1 MAIHSGRIRP
11 YAPSLVEFGRVL
23 DAGVIFFALLLA
35 SRLFRVSF
43 QSAFTPLV
51 CGAVAIFSIL
61 AGYQGLYR
69 SWRMSPVR
77 FELAGVFYAWGMTA
91 LLLLCSAYAN
101 GGVADIPPLVL
112 FGWLALT
119 LVAMCTYRLAVRGT
133 LRMLRLNGR
142 NFRTAAILGATEMG
156 SRISHNVR
164 NTAWMGIKVVGC
176 YDDRAPADN
185 RAYLHNLELVGRVDN
200 LVAQARRGEIDII
213 YIALPIAAE
222 ARIKSLINR
231 LSDTTVSIY
240 FVPDFQAFDLL
251 HARWD
256 MLGNIHV
263 INAIDSPNVGLDGAL
278 KRAFDIV
285 AALLI
290 ISVILLPMIVIAIGT
305 RLTSAGPIFFF
316 QQRYGLNGKLFS
328 IWKFRTMTVAEHGDD
343 FRQVTRND
351 TRVTPFGAFLRRTSL
366 DELPQF
372 INVLQGHMSIV
383 GPRPHPVA
391 MNERQRKMVDR
402 YMMRH
407 KVKPGITGWAQVN
420 GFRGETDT
428 IDKIKGRIRL
438 DLEYIDNWSILFD
451 LKIIFK
457 TLHVLV
463 HDGNAY

>member
-1 MAIHSGRIRP
+1 MSIHSGRIRP
-11 YAPSLVEFGRVL
+11 YAPSLVEFGRVI
-23 DAGVIFFALLLA
+23 DAGIIFVALVFAA
-35 SRLFRVSF
+35 RLCKVPFLS
-43 QSAFTPLV
+43 SFTPLL
-51 CGAVAIFSIL
+51 CGAIAIFSIL
-61 AGYQGLYR
+61 AGYQDLYR

-77 FELAGVFYAWGMTA
+77 FELAGVVYAWGMTA
-91 LLLLCSAYAN
+91 FLLLVSMYAN
-101 GGVADIPPLVL
+101 GGVADIPSLLL
-112 FGWLALT
+112 FGWMALVP
-119 LVAMCTYRLAVRGT
+119 VALCSYRLIVRGT
-133 LRMLRLNGR
+133 LRILRLNGR
-142 NFRTAAILGATEMG
+142 NFRTAAVLGATEMG
-156 SRISHNVR
+156 SRISHNVSV
-164 NTAWMGIKVVGC
+164 TAWMGIKMVGC
-176 YDDRAPADN
+176 FDDRAPAEN
-185 RAYLHNLELVGRVDN
+185 RAYLHKLHLVGKVDD
-200 LVAQARRGEIDII
+200 LIAQARRGEIDII

-263 INAIDSPNVGLDGAL
+263 INAIDSPNVGLNGAL

-290 ISVILLPMIVIAIGT
+290 ISVIALPMVLIAIGT
-305 RLTSAGPIFFF
+305 RLTSPGPIFFF

-328 IWKFRTMTVAEHGDD
+328 IWKFRTMTVGEHGDE
-343 FRQVTRND
+343 FRQATRND
-351 TRVTPFGAFLRRTSL
+351 ARVTPYGAFLRRTSL

-428 IDKIKGRIRL
+428 IDKIQGRIRL

-457 TLHVLV
+457 TLRVLV
-463 HDGNAY
+463 HDNAY

>member
-1 MAIHSGRIRP
+1 MTINSGRIRP
-11 YAPSLVEFGRVL
+11 FAPSLVEFSRVL
-23 DAGVIFFALLLA
+23 DAGVIFLALLLA
-35 SRLFRVSF
+35 ARHFNMTVDASY
-43 QSAFTPLV
+43 TPLV

-61 AGYQGLYR
+61 AGFQDLYR
-69 SWRMSPVR
+69 SWRMTPIR
-77 FELAGVFYAWGMTA
+77 FELAGVFYAWCLTA
-91 LLLLCSAYAN
+91 LLLLCTVFAT
-101 GGVADIPPLVL
+101 GCLDHIPALVL
-112 FGWLALT
+112 CAWLALT
-119 LVAMCTYRLAVRGT
+119 QVVLCAYRIAVRCA
-133 LRMLRLNGR
+133 LRIMRLNGR

-164 NTAWMGIKVVGC
+164 NTAWMGIRIIGC
-176 YDDRAPADN
+176 FDDRAPKAD
-185 RAYLHNLELVGRVDN
+185 RAYLHNLDLVGKVDD
-200 LVAQARRGEIDII
+200 LVALARRGEADII
-213 YIALPIAAE
+213 YIALPMAAE
-222 ARIKSLINR
+222 MRIKSLINR

-240 FVPDFQAFDLL
+240 FVPDFQVFDLM

-285 AALLI
+285 ASLLI
-290 ISVILLPMIVIAIGT
+290 LAAILVPMLFIGLGI
-305 RLTSAGPIFFF
+305 RLTSTGQMFFM
-316 QQRYGLNGKLFS
+316 QPRYGLNGKLFS
-328 IWKFRTMTVAEHGDD
+328 IWKFRTMTVAEKGDD
-343 FRQVTRND
+343 FKQVTRND
-351 TRVTPFGAFLRRTSL
+351 VRVTPFGAFLRRTSL

-391 MNERQRKMVDR
+391 MNEKQRKMVDR

-428 IDKIKGRIRL
+428 IDKIKGRVRF
-438 DLEYIDNWSILFD
+438 DLEYIDNWSILLD
-451 LKIIFK
+451 IKIIFR
-457 TLHVLV
+457 TVHVLF

>member
-1 MAIHSGRIRP
+1 MGFTVQPATGESLAIKAGKNNKTP
-11 YAPSLVEFGRVL
+11 VFVDL
-23 DAGVIFFALLLA
+23 DAL
-35 SRLFRVSF
+35 
-43 QSAFTPLV
+43 SA
-51 CGAVAIFSIL
+51 
-61 AGYQGLYR
+61 
-69 SWRMSPVR
+69 
-77 FELAGVFYAWGMTA
+77 
-91 LLLLCSAYAN
+91 
-101 GGVADIPPLVL
+101 
-112 FGWLALT
+112 
-119 LVAMCTYRLAVRGT
+119 
-133 LRMLRLNGR
+133 
-142 NFRTAAILGATEMG
+142 
-156 SRISHNVR
+156 
-164 NTAWMGIKVVGC
+164 KVG
-176 YDDRAPADN
+176 
-185 RAYLHNLELVGRVDN
+185 
-200 LVAQARRGEIDII
+200 
-213 YIALPIAAE
+213 E

-263 INAIDSPNVGLDGAL
+263 INAIDSPNVGLNGAL

-285 AALLI
+285 ASLLI
-290 ISVILLPMIVIAIGT
+290 IGVILLPMIAIAIGT
-305 RLTSAGPIFFF
+305 RLTSPGPIFFF
-316 QQRYGLNGKLFS
+316 QQRYGLNGKLFN
-328 IWKFRTMTVAEHGDD
+328 IWKFRTMTVAENGDD
-343 FRQVTRND
+343 FRQATRND
-351 TRVTPFGAFLRRTSL
+351 ARVTPFGAFLRRTSL

-428 IDKIKGRIRL
+428 IDKIQGRIRL

-457 TLHVLV
+457 TVRVLV
-463 HDGNAY
+463 HDNAY